1 MDTTSLSAQDEFE
14 DYRYTQRI
22 AVVVRWFVL
31 ATWLSVLNY
40 RISVDDT
47 TLYILNAMGIGLAAV
62 NAYVQWR
69 ILKGRPVSWS
79 YTLAL
84 SLMDLAV
91 ITTGIGITTRFANAF
106 FVFYYPALLG
116 LSLVFS
122 SARLAFTTVFLVA
135 VAYSGIS
142 LTLEPKLS
150 FDAGHEKALLVRI
163 VTMFAVVAAGT
174 LTVRIERARRREA
187 VEAERVQWER
197 NLELQAR
204 AQEAELA
211 AQRDRERI
219 ARDIHDGIAQSIYA
233 LSINIETFADMAER
247 EGMPLEE
254 DLRKLVPIA
263 RRTHT
268 EARNLIPFMTGERD
282 LAALARTEVE
292 QFRTVARTP
301 ATLSAH
307 GALDEVSVFVAVN
320 LLRVLQE
327 ALANILKH
335 ANASRVDVRLHEADG
350 SLTLTIEDDGVGF
363 DQEHRAPGYGLE
375 NMRKRAEELDGTFAV
390 TSSSQT
396 GTRIDVTVPR
406 EESENGPD

>member
-1 MDTTSLSAQDEFE
+1 MDTSALPARDEFD
-14 DYRYTQRI
+14 DYRYSQRI

-31 ATWLSVLNY
+31 AAWLSVLNY
-40 RISVDDT
+40 RVSVDDT
-47 TLYILNAMGIGLAAV
+47 LLYILNAMGIALAMA

-69 ILKGRPVSWS
+69 ILKGRPVSWP
-79 YTLAL
+79 YALAL
-84 SLMDLAV
+84 SLLDLAV
-91 ITTGIGITTRFANAF
+91 ITTGIGITTRFFNAF

-135 VAYSGIS
+135 VAYTGIS

-150 FDAGHEKALLVRI
+150 YAAGHEKALFIRI

-174 LTVRIERARRREA
+174 LIVRIERTRRQEA
-187 VEAERVQWER
+187 VEAERVQWGR

-211 AQRDRERI
+211 AQRDRERM

-233 LSINIETFADMAER
+233 LSINIETFADIAKR

-268 EARNLIPFMTGERD
+268 EARNLIPFLTGERD

-301 ATLSAH
+301 VTLSAH

-320 LLRVLQE
+320 LLRILQE
-327 ALANILKH
+327 ALGNVLKH
-335 ANASRVDVRLHEADG
+335 AKASRVDVVLHEADG
-350 SLTLTIEDDGVGF
+350 SLTLTVEDDGVGF
-363 DQEHRAPGYGLE
+363 DQEDGAPGYGLE
-375 NMRKRAEELDGTFAV
+375 NMRKRAEELGGTFAV
-390 TSSSQT
+390 TSASQS
-396 GTRIDVTVPR
+396 GTRIDVSIPR
-406 EESENGPD
+406 QESENGQN